1 MYRHKTYVKEV
12 VITGGSTQATSFGSA
27 TLSNRGGVDGM
38 YDQVIMIPDRTE
50 SFQAAL
56 GTVTGWKVS
65 AKTSKPVHLA
75 FWRPSGHGQYT

>member
-1 MYRHKTYVKEV
+1 MKEI
-12 VITGGSTQATSFGSA
+12 VITGGSTTATSFGSA
-27 TLSNRGGVDGM
+27 TLNNRGGVNRK
-38 YDQVIMIPDRTE
+38 YDEVIMIPDRTE

-65 AKTSKPVHLA
+65 AQRSKPVHLA